1 MGIRNNS
8 ALTWLCCA
16 GTALPLGLR
25 RSWDKSALQY
35 ETGGL
40 VYTGLPSGGA
50 RTLTLVLEKQQH
62 VPPPPLPIH
71 ALALRKGELLSRG
84 IHCVHLVESYLPASI
99 LVLLEV

>member
-1 MGIRNNS
+1 MR
-8 ALTWLCCA
+8 
-16 GTALPLGLR
+16 TALPLGLR

-40 VYTGLPSGGA
+40 A
-50 RTLTLVLEKQQH
+50 DRACLVV
-62 VPPPPLPIH
+62 VPVLSLLFLKSSSMSPPLSPFMPW
-71 ALALRKGELLSRG
+71 LCMRKGELLSRG